1 MKLGEKMA
9 GGKRLGGKWRG
20 DFGLGGKWLGG
31 FRRGENVRGDF
42 GGEISTVSRIKFMKI
57 FCLLFAI
64 ITFFFQLG
72 RGRRQLVSKRLG
84 NEWYDDG
91 G

>member
-1 MKLGEKMA
+1 MA

-42 GGEISTVSRIKFMKI
+42 GGEISTVSRFIKLSNASFLCEFIRTFTDIYKLLYMK
-57 FCLLFAI
+57 
-64 ITFFFQLG
+64 
-72 RGRRQLVSKRLG
+72 
-84 NEWYDDG
+84 
-91 G
+91 